1 MDACVTECEFGDLP
15 MDEIAD
21 IRAFNR
27 FYTGQIGLL
36 EEHFNDSPLT
46 LPEARVLY
54 EIDAHGH
61 VTAGDL
67 YRALR
72 MDRGYLSRMLRKFA
86 DADLTAVSPNLND
99 KRSNTIALTNDGD
112 IIVERLNQKS
122 DDAVGSLIRN
132 LDDLQRRNL
141 VSAMLTIRR
150 LLGDEIAQ
158 SPVILRP
165 LRTGDIG
172 WMIHRQGMLYSQQ
185 FGWNGEF
192 EALIAR
198 IYSEYHAAPE
208 TPPKSL
214 WVAERDGEIV
224 GSIFVMPS
232 DGVPGSAQLRMLYV
246 EPSARGLGIGK
257 TLVDQCVSF
266 ARDAGDERM
275 RLWTHTIQ
283 ASARRL
289 YSAAGFAVVESG
301 PHHSFGKDLISE
313 IWELR
318 F

>member
-1 MDACVTECEFGDLP
+1 

-36 EEHFNDSPLT
+36 QEHFNDSPLT

-54 EIDAHGH
+54 EIDARGH
-61 VTAGDL
+61 TTAGDL

-72 MDRGYLSRMLRKFA
+72 VDRGYLSRMLRKFA
-86 DADLTAVSPNLND
+86 DAELTAVSPNLSD
-99 KRSNTIALTNDGD
+99 RRSNTIALTNDGD

-122 DDAVGSLIRN
+122 DDAIDALIHG
-132 LDDLQRRNL
+132 LSDQQRREL
-141 VSAMLTIRR
+141 VDAMRVIRT
-150 LLGDEIAQ
+150 LLGDELPAT
-158 SPVILRP
+158 PVILRP
-165 LRTGDIG
+165 LRIGDIG
-172 WMIHRQGMLYSQQ
+172 WMVHRQGLLYSQQ
-185 FGWNGEF
+185 YGWNGEF

-208 TPPKSL
+208 TPPKNL
-214 WVAERDGEIV
+214 WVAERDGRIA

-232 DGVPGSAQLRMLYV
+232 EGLPGSAQLRMLYV
-246 EPSARGLGIGK
+246 EPSARGLGIGR
-257 TLVDQCVSF
+257 TLVEQCVSF
-266 ARDAGDERM
+266 ARDAGYERM

-283 ASARRL
+283 ESARRL
-289 YSAAGFAVVESG
+289 YAAAGFTVVESG
-301 PHHSFGKDLISE
+301 PHHSFGKDLVSE